1 MYLSSYKHSILLALF
16 LVFSLSSC
24 DVEDVFK
31 VFKWSVDSFIG
42 EGFLPSEE
50 IIALG
55 AFQRT
60 EVNVQQKTENG
71 ESAGTIELK
80 LYNGNSEA
88 LRLNEE
94 GTARKCAELYAEGF
108 SKIEDYQKIMIYFI
122 QTDPNNPDNI
132 AITEYAFEV
141 KDFL

>member
-1 MYLSSYKHSILLALF
+1 MKKRSFLIALC

-31 VFKWSVDSFIG
+31 GLKWGMDNFIG
-42 EGFLPSEE
+42 DGFLPSDE
-50 IIALG
+50 IVALG

-60 EVNVQQKTENG
+60 EVNLQQKTENG
-71 ESAGTIELK
+71 EAAGTIELK

-88 LRLNEE
+88 LRFNEE

-108 SKIEDYQKIMIYFI
+108 SKIEDYQKIMIYLI
-122 QTDPNNPDNI
+122 QTDPFNPDNI
-132 AITEYAFEV
+132 AITEYVFEV